1 MICPPDYAYGNKAMG
16 DSIPPNSVLLFSIE
30 VVDVEQ
36 GVKKE
41 EKPKAKDP
49 RAPKIVDPNTDFSK
63 FQVIVT
69 K

>member
-1 MICPPDYAYGNKAMG
+1 MG

-30 VVDVEQ
+30 VVDIEQ